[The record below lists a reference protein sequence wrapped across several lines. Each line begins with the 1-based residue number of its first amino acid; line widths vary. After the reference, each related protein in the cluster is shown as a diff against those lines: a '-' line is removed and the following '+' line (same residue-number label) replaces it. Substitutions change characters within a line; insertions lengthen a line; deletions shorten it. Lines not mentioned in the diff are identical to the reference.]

1 VQLVI
6 RGCATHSAKTFVAA
20 STSAFPF
27 RYCSTAALQAFR
39 SSAAGTTAAAM
50 RRMAATCG
58 IGSKLNG
65 LDPTA
70 QLPLDDGPPDAQPQ
84 RTALPIAALKHE
96 SASLVAFAVCC
107 SYPS

>member
-1 VQLVI
+1 
-6 RGCATHSAKTFVAA
+6 
-20 STSAFPF
+20 
-27 RYCSTAALQAFR
+27 
-39 SSAAGTTAAAM
+39 M

-70 QLPLDDGPPDAQPQ
+70 QLPLDDGPPDAQPP

-96 SASLVAFAVCC
+96 VGQPGGLCGVLFLPLLIDADDKVAFVNLSARHAQFPFRIKL
-107 SYPS
+107 S